1 MANATRNYTGSDSKR
16 LSNAPVDIKYSSEE
30 ESSSE
35 ETTLRGKLKQKM
47 PETMFLSENVLVLPH
62 SEVTGEAPSKPG
74 KRSKPAYQQK
84 KSIGESRISP
94 AMHFKN
100 GGDFAPR
107 SEMVARRTN
116 PCTLL

>member
-1 MANATRNYTGSDSKR
+1 MANSTRNYTGSDSKR
-16 LSNAPVDIKYSSEE
+16 LSNAPVDTRHSSKE

-35 ETTLRGKLKQKM
+35 ETPVRGKLKQKM

-62 SEVTGEAPSKPG
+62 REVTGEAPSKPG
-74 KRSKPAYQQK
+74 KRSKPAYQEK
-84 KSIGESRISP
+84 KSMEEPRTSP